1 MKRYDVAVVVASA
14 ALIVAV
20 NVKLAGR
27 NPQPAA
33 RTADRGLRTA
43 DQGGQ
48 QSAPATPKREVAAA
62 PAPRTAPAPAAARSA
77 AGRPTSRPLT
87 PAAFTAAT
95 KEMFD
100 DTCSECHN
108 PTDLSGGFDV
118 NVYRSVETL
127 ATDRDRWESIL
138 AKLKSNEMPPDDAV
152 IQPSDEQIK
161 TLVKLLENEFERAD
175 AAMKPDPGRV
185 TARRLNRA
193 EYTNTIRDLLAVD
206 FRADR
211 NFPTDDSGEGFDN
224 IGDVLTVS
232 PVLMEKYLAAAG
244 RIAERA
250 IATGTLPKPIEVEY
264 SLRFKNLRRIDPSN
278 VEATHRFDF
287 DADYELK
294 IGLPGQRAKDAA
306 PVTLGLWVDGKL
318 AHTLA
323 VETKPSGLVYF
334 NPFSEERIRV
344 PVTEGDHT
352 LRLGFID
359 DPFVKT
365 LAQDEIYKD
374 SVNKWIGAVTV
385 IGPFAS
391 TGEKPSRK
399 KILVCDPA
407 TGPRC
412 VDRILAT
419 LARRAYRRPVTGTE
433 VAALKKFVDM
443 AVADG
448 QSVEQGIGLAIQA
461 MLVSPHFLFHI
472 ERDLYPNDPGRMHRI
487 SDVELASRLSY
498 FLWNSM
504 PDEELLS
511 LAERRRLNV
520 PEVLD
525 AQVKRLLADP
535 KSQAMAENFAGQWLE
550 IRNLDA
556 IKPDP
561 QKFPAW
567 GPDLRDAM
575 KAETRM
581 FFDTILRE
589 NRPIGEF
596 IDARYTFLNEL
607 LAKHYGIEGVSGPE
621 FRRVDL
627 TTPERGGVLTHGSVL
642 AVSSYPTRTSVVIR
656 GKYILQNILG
666 APPPPP
672 PADVPALDEQAVG
685 TTASLRKQMETH
697 RTNAICASCHAR
709 MDPLGFA
716 LENYDAIGRWRTM
729 DGGFPVDST
738 GVLPGGKK
746 FSNSAEMRQILSER
760 VPELTRTL
768 TEKLLIYSLGRGLR
782 RFDRPTVNGITK
794 KVAASGYGFQTLVQ
808 EVVKSLPF
816 QSRRAEE
823 VKTAV
828 TSVRPGL

>member
-1 MKRYDVAVVVASA
+1 MKRYDVAVAIA
-14 ALIVAV
+14 CTALVVAV
-20 NVKLAGR
+20 NVKSSGQQSVPAAPKPGAAAAAAPR
-27 NPQPAA
+27 TTPAAPAA
-33 RTADRGLRTA
+33 RTN
-43 DQGGQ
+43 
-48 QSAPATPKREVAAA
+48 
-62 PAPRTAPAPAAARSA
+62 APRTVSKP
-77 AGRPTSRPLT
+77 PTV
-87 PAAFTAAT
+87 AAFTAAT
-95 KEMFD
+95 RELFD

-118 NVYRSVETL
+118 NVYRSVDTL

-138 AKLKSNEMPPDDAV
+138 AKLKSREMPPDDAV
-152 IQPSDEQIK
+152 IQPSDEQIH
-161 TLVKLLENEFERAD
+161 TLVKLLEKEFERAD

-250 IATGTLPKPIEVEY
+250 IATGSLPKPVEVEY

-294 IGLPGQRAKDAA
+294 IGLPGQRAKDAP
-306 PVTLGLWVDGKL
+306 PVTLGLWIDGKL
-318 AHTLA
+318 EQTTR
-323 VETKPSGLVYF
+323 VETRPSGLVYF

-344 PVTEGDHT
+344 PITEGDHT

-365 LAQDEIYKD
+365 LPQDEIYKD
-374 SVNKWIGAVTV
+374 SVNKWVGAVTV
-385 IGPFAS
+385 VGPFATS
-391 TGEKPSRK
+391 GEKPSRK

-407 TGPRC
+407 SGPRC

-419 LARRAYRRPVTGTE
+419 LARRAYRRPVTGAE
-433 VAALKKFVDM
+433 VAALKRFVDM
-443 AVADG
+443 ARADG

-472 ERDLYPNDPGRMHRI
+472 ERDLYPNDPGRMHRV

-504 PDEELLS
+504 PDDELLS
-511 LAERRRLNV
+511 LAERRRLSV
-520 PEVLD
+520 PQVLD
-525 AQVKRLLADP
+525 AQVARLLADP
-535 KSQAMAENFAGQWLE
+535 KSAAMAENFAGQWLE
-550 IRNLDA
+550 IRNLDT

-567 GPDLRDAM
+567 TPELREAM
-575 KAETRM
+575 KTETRM

-589 NRPIGEF
+589 NRPIGDF

-607 LAKHYGIEGVSGPE
+607 LAKHYGIDGVSGPE

-627 TTPERGGVLTHGSVL
+627 ETGERGGVLTHGSVL

-666 APPPPP
+666 TPPPPP

-697 RTNAICASCHAR
+697 RTNAICASCHSR

-716 LENYDAIGRWRTM
+716 LENYDAIGKWRTM
-729 DGGFPVDST
+729 DGGFPVDSS
-738 GVLPGGKK
+738 GILPGGKK
-746 FSNSAEMRQILSER
+746 FANSAEMRQILSER

-768 TEKLLIYSLGRGLR
+768 TEKLLIYSLGRGLQR
-782 RFDRPTVNGITK
+782 YDRPTVNGITK

-808 EVVKSLPF
+808 EVVRSLPF
-816 QSRRAEE
+816 QSRRAED
-823 VKTAV
+823 VKPVVATK
-828 TSVRPGL
+828 

>member
-1 MKRYDVAVVVASA
+1 MKRYDVAVAIA
-14 ALIVAV
+14 CTALVVAV
-20 NVKLAGR
+20 NVKSSGQQSVPAAPKPGAAAAAAPR
-27 NPQPAA
+27 TTPAAPAA
-33 RTADRGLRTA
+33 RTN
-43 DQGGQ
+43 
-48 QSAPATPKREVAAA
+48 
-62 PAPRTAPAPAAARSA
+62 APRTVSKP
-77 AGRPTSRPLT
+77 PTV
-87 PAAFTAAT
+87 AAFTAAT
-95 KEMFD
+95 RELFD

-118 NVYRSVETL
+118 NVYRSVDTL

-138 AKLKSNEMPPDDAV
+138 AKLKSREMPPDDAV
-152 IQPSDEQIK
+152 IQPSDEQIH
-161 TLVKLLENEFERAD
+161 TLVKLLEKEFERAD

-250 IATGTLPKPIEVEY
+250 IATGSLPKPVEVEY

-294 IGLPGQRAKDAA
+294 IGLPGQRAKDAP
-306 PVTLGLWVDGKL
+306 PVTLGLWIDGKL
-318 AHTLA
+318 EQTTR
-323 VETKPSGLVYF
+323 VETRPSGLVYF

-344 PVTEGDHT
+344 PITEGDHT

-365 LAQDEIYKD
+365 LPQDEIYKD
-374 SVNKWIGAVTV
+374 SVNKWVGAVTV
-385 IGPFAS
+385 VGPFATS
-391 TGEKPSRK
+391 GEKPSRK

-407 TGPRC
+407 SGPRC

-419 LARRAYRRPVTGTE
+419 LARRAYRRPVTGAE
-433 VAALKKFVDM
+433 VAALKRFVDM
-443 AVADG
+443 ARADG

-472 ERDLYPNDPGRMHRI
+472 ERDLYPNDPGRMHRV

-504 PDEELLS
+504 PDDELLS
-511 LAERRRLNV
+511 LAERRRLSV
-520 PEVLD
+520 PQVLD
-525 AQVKRLLADP
+525 AQVARLLADP
-535 KSQAMAENFAGQWLE
+535 KSAAMAENFAGQWLE
-550 IRNLDA
+550 IRNLDT

-567 GPDLRDAM
+567 TPELREAM
-575 KAETRM
+575 KTETRM

-589 NRPIGEF
+589 NRPIGDF

-607 LAKHYGIEGVSGPE
+607 LAKHYGIDGVSGPE

-627 TTPERGGVLTHGSVL
+627 ETGERGGVLTHGSVL

-666 APPPPP
+666 TPPPPP

-697 RTNAICASCHAR
+697 RTNAICASCHSR

-716 LENYDAIGRWRTM
+716 LENYDAIGKWRTM
-729 DGGFPVDST
+729 DGGFPVDSS
-738 GVLPGGKK
+738 GILPGGKK
-746 FSNSAEMRQILSER
+746 FANSAEMRQILSER

-768 TEKLLIYSLGRGLR
+768 TEKLLIYSLGRGLQR
-782 RFDRPTVNGITK
+782 YDRPTVNRITK

-808 EVVKSLPF
+808 EVVRSLPF
-816 QSRRAEE
+816 QSRRAED
-823 VKTAV
+823 VKPVVATK
-828 TSVRPGL
+828 

>member
-1 MKRYDVAVVVASA
+1 MKRYDVAVAIACA
-14 ALIVAV
+14 ALVAAV
-20 NVKLAGR
+20 NVKSS
-27 NPQPAA
+27 
-33 RTADRGLRTA
+33 
-43 DQGGQ
+43 GQ
-48 QSAPATPKREVAAA
+48 QSAPAAPKPQAAA
-62 PAPRTAPAPAAARSA
+62 PAPRTTPAAAAARSSA
-77 AGRPTSRPLT
+77 ARTVSKPPTV
-87 PAAFTAAT
+87 AAFTAAT
-95 KEMFD
+95 KELFD

-138 AKLKSNEMPPDDAV
+138 AKLKTREMPPDDAV
-152 IQPSDEQIK
+152 IQPSDEQIH
-161 TLVKLLENEFERAD
+161 TLVKLLEKEFERAD

-250 IATGTLPKPIEVEY
+250 IATGSLPKPVEVEY

-306 PVTLGLWVDGKL
+306 PVTLGLWIDGRL
-318 AHTLA
+318 VQTTT
-323 VETKPSGLVYF
+323 VETRPSGLVYF

-344 PVTEGDHT
+344 PITEGDHT

-374 SVNKWIGAVTV
+374 SVNKWVGAVTV
-385 IGPFAS
+385 IGPFATS
-391 TGEKPSRK
+391 GEKPSRK

-407 TGPRC
+407 SGPRC

-419 LARRAYRRPVTGTE
+419 LARRAYRRPVTGAE
-433 VAALKKFVDM
+433 VAALKRFVDM
-443 AVADG
+443 ARADG

-472 ERDLYPNDPGRMHRI
+472 ERDLYPNDPSRMHRV

-504 PDEELLS
+504 PDDELLS
-511 LAERRRLNV
+511 LAERRRLSV
-520 PEVLD
+520 PLVLD
-525 AQVKRLLADP
+525 TQVKRMLADP
-535 KSQAMAENFAGQWLE
+535 RSAAMAENFAGQWLE

-567 GPDLRDAM
+567 TPELRDAM
-575 KAETRM
+575 KTETRM

-589 NRPIGEF
+589 NRPVGEF

-607 LAKHYGIEGVSGPE
+607 LAKHYGIDNVTGPE

-627 TTPERGGVLTHGSVL
+627 ATGERGGVLTHGSVL

-666 APPPPP
+666 TPPPPP

-685 TTASLRKQMETH
+685 TTASLRKQMEAH
-697 RTNAICASCHAR
+697 RTNAICASCHSR

-716 LENYDAIGRWRTM
+716 LENYDAIGKWRTM
-729 DGGFPVDST
+729 DGGFPVDSS

-746 FSNSAEMRQILSER
+746 FANSAEMRQILTER

-768 TEKLLIYSLGRGLR
+768 TEKLLIYSLGRGLQR
-782 RFDRPTVNGITK
+782 YDRPTVNGITK
-794 KVAASGYGFQTLVQ
+794 RVAASGYGFQTLVQ
-808 EVVKSLPF
+808 EVVRSLPF
-816 QSRRAEE
+816 QSRRAED
-823 VKTAV
+823 VKAV
-828 TSVRPGL
+828 VTP

>member
-1 MKRYDVAVVVASA
+1 MKRYDVAVAIA
-14 ALIVAV
+14 CTALVVAV
-20 NVKLAGR
+20 NVKSSGQQSVPAAPKPGAAAAAAPR
-27 NPQPAA
+27 TTPAAPAA
-33 RTADRGLRTA
+33 RTNASRTV
-43 DQGGQ
+43 
-48 QSAPATPKREVAAA
+48 SKP
-62 PAPRTAPAPAAARSA
+62 
-77 AGRPTSRPLT
+77 PTV
-87 PAAFTAAT
+87 AAFTAAT
-95 KEMFD
+95 RELFD

-118 NVYRSVETL
+118 NVYRSVDTL

-138 AKLKSNEMPPDDAV
+138 AKLKSREMPPDDAV
-152 IQPSDEQIK
+152 IQPSDEQIH
-161 TLVKLLENEFERAD
+161 TLVKLLEKEFERAD

-250 IATGTLPKPIEVEY
+250 IATGSLPKPVEVEY

-294 IGLPGQRAKDAA
+294 IGLPGQRAKDAP
-306 PVTLGLWVDGKL
+306 PVTLGLWIDGKL
-318 AHTLA
+318 EQTTR
-323 VETKPSGLVYF
+323 VETRPSGLVYF

-344 PVTEGDHT
+344 PITEGDHT

-365 LAQDEIYKD
+365 LPQDEIYKD
-374 SVNKWIGAVTV
+374 SVNKWVGAVTV
-385 IGPFAS
+385 VGPFATS
-391 TGEKPSRK
+391 GEKPSRK

-407 TGPRC
+407 SGPRC

-419 LARRAYRRPVTGTE
+419 LARRAYRRPVTGAE
-433 VAALKKFVDM
+433 VAALKRFVDM
-443 AVADG
+443 ATADG

-472 ERDLYPNDPGRMHRI
+472 ERDLYPNDPGRMHRV

-504 PDEELLS
+504 PDDELLS
-511 LAERRRLNV
+511 LAERRRLSV
-520 PEVLD
+520 PQVLD
-525 AQVKRLLADP
+525 AQVARLLADP
-535 KSQAMAENFAGQWLE
+535 KSAAMAENFAGQWLE
-550 IRNLDA
+550 IRNLDT

-567 GPDLRDAM
+567 TPELREAM
-575 KAETRM
+575 KTETRM

-589 NRPIGEF
+589 NRPIGDF

-607 LAKHYGIEGVSGPE
+607 LAKHYGIDGVSGPE

-627 TTPERGGVLTHGSVL
+627 ETGERGGVLTHGSVL

-666 APPPPP
+666 TPPPPP

-697 RTNAICASCHAR
+697 RTNAICASCHSR

-716 LENYDAIGRWRTM
+716 LENYDAIGKWRTM
-729 DGGFPVDST
+729 DGGFPVDSS
-738 GVLPGGKK
+738 GILPGGKK
-746 FSNSAEMRQILSER
+746 FANSAEMRQILSER

-768 TEKLLIYSLGRGLR
+768 TEKLLIYSLGRGLQR
-782 RFDRPTVNGITK
+782 YDRPTVNGITK

-808 EVVKSLPF
+808 EVVRSLPF
-816 QSRRAEE
+816 QSRRAED
-823 VKTAV
+823 VKPVVATK
-828 TSVRPGL
+828 

>member
-1 MKRYDVAVVVASA
+1 MKRYDVAVAIACA
-14 ALIVAV
+14 ALVAAV
-20 NVKLAGR
+20 NVKSS
-27 NPQPAA
+27 
-33 RTADRGLRTA
+33 
-43 DQGGQ
+43 GQ
-48 QSAPATPKREVAAA
+48 QSAPAAPKPQAAA
-62 PAPRTAPAPAAARSA
+62 PAPRTTPAAAAARSSA
-77 AGRPTSRPLT
+77 ARTVSKPPTV
-87 PAAFTAAT
+87 AAFTAAT
-95 KEMFD
+95 KELFD

-138 AKLKSNEMPPDDAV
+138 AKLKTREMPPDDAV
-152 IQPSDEQIK
+152 IQPSDEQIN
-161 TLVKLLENEFERAD
+161 TLVKLLEKEFERAD

-250 IATGTLPKPIEVEY
+250 IATGSLPKPVEVEY

-306 PVTLGLWVDGKL
+306 PVTLGLWIDGRL
-318 AHTLA
+318 VQTTT
-323 VETKPSGLVYF
+323 VETRPSGLVYF

-344 PVTEGDHT
+344 PITEGDHT

-374 SVNKWIGAVTV
+374 SVNKWVGAVTV
-385 IGPFAS
+385 IGPFATS
-391 TGEKPSRK
+391 GEKPSRK

-407 TGPRC
+407 SDPRC

-419 LARRAYRRPVTGTE
+419 LARRAYRRPVTGAE
-433 VAALKKFVDM
+433 VAALKRFVDM
-443 AVADG
+443 ARADG

-472 ERDLYPNDPGRMHRI
+472 ERDLYPNDPSRMHRV

-504 PDEELLS
+504 PDDELLS
-511 LAERRRLNV
+511 LAERRRLSV
-520 PEVLD
+520 PLVLD
-525 AQVKRLLADP
+525 TQVKRMLADP
-535 KSQAMAENFAGQWLE
+535 RSAAMAENFAGQWLE

-567 GPDLRDAM
+567 TPELRDAM
-575 KAETRM
+575 KTETRM
-581 FFDTILRE
+581 LFDTILRE
-589 NRPIGEF
+589 NRPVGEF

-607 LAKHYGIEGVSGPE
+607 LAKHYGIDNVTGPE

-627 TTPERGGVLTHGSVL
+627 ATGERGGVLTHGSVL

-656 GKYILQNILG
+656 GRYILQNILG
-666 APPPPP
+666 TPPPPP

-685 TTASLRKQMETH
+685 TTASLRKQMEAH
-697 RTNAICASCHAR
+697 RTSAICASCHSR

-716 LENYDAIGRWRTM
+716 LENYDAIGKWRTM
-729 DGGFPVDST
+729 DGGFPVDSS

-746 FSNSAEMRQILSER
+746 FANSAEMRQILTER

-768 TEKLLIYSLGRGLR
+768 TEKLLIYSLGRGLQR
-782 RFDRPTVNGITK
+782 YDRPTVNGITK
-794 KVAASGYGFQTLVQ
+794 RVAASGYGFQTLVQ
-808 EVVKSLPF
+808 EVVRSLPF
-816 QSRRAEE
+816 QSRRAED
-823 VKTAV
+823 VKAV
-828 TSVRPGL
+828 VTP

>member
-1 MKRYDVAVVVASA
+1 MKRYDVAVAIACA
-14 ALIVAV
+14 ALVAAV
-20 NVKLAGR
+20 NVKSS
-27 NPQPAA
+27 
-33 RTADRGLRTA
+33 
-43 DQGGQ
+43 GQ
-48 QSAPATPKREVAAA
+48 QSAPAAPKPQAAA
-62 PAPRTAPAPAAARSA
+62 PAPRTTPAAAAARSSA
-77 AGRPTSRPLT
+77 ARTVSKPPTV
-87 PAAFTAAT
+87 AAFTAAT
-95 KEMFD
+95 KELFD

-138 AKLKSNEMPPDDAV
+138 AKLKSREMPPDDAV
-152 IQPSDEQIK
+152 IQPSDEQIN
-161 TLVKLLENEFERAD
+161 TLVKLLEKEFERAD

-250 IATGTLPKPIEVEY
+250 IATGSLPKPVEVEY

-306 PVTLGLWVDGKL
+306 PVTLGLWIDGRL
-318 AHTLA
+318 VQTTT
-323 VETKPSGLVYF
+323 VETRPSGLVYF

-344 PVTEGDHT
+344 PITEGDHT

-374 SVNKWIGAVTV
+374 SVNKWVGAVTV
-385 IGPFAS
+385 IGPFATS
-391 TGEKPSRK
+391 GEKPSRK

-407 TGPRC
+407 SDPRC

-419 LARRAYRRPVTGTE
+419 LARRAYRRPVTGAE
-433 VAALKKFVDM
+433 VAALKRFVDM
-443 AVADG
+443 ARADG

-472 ERDLYPNDPGRMHRI
+472 ERDLYPNDPSRMHRV

-504 PDEELLS
+504 PDDELLS
-511 LAERRRLNV
+511 LAERRRLSV
-520 PEVLD
+520 PLVLD
-525 AQVKRLLADP
+525 TQVKRMLADP
-535 KSQAMAENFAGQWLE
+535 RSAAMAENFAGQWLE

-567 GPDLRDAM
+567 TPELRDAM
-575 KAETRM
+575 KTETRM

-589 NRPIGEF
+589 NRPVGEF

-607 LAKHYGIEGVSGPE
+607 LAKHYGIDNVTGPE

-627 TTPERGGVLTHGSVL
+627 ATGERGGVLTHGSVL

-656 GKYILQNILG
+656 GRYILQNILG
-666 APPPPP
+666 TPPPPP

-685 TTASLRKQMETH
+685 TTASLRKQMEAH
-697 RTNAICASCHAR
+697 RTSAICASCHSR

-716 LENYDAIGRWRTM
+716 LENYDAIGKWRTM
-729 DGGFPVDST
+729 DGGFPVDSS

-746 FSNSAEMRQILSER
+746 FANSAEMRQILTER

-768 TEKLLIYSLGRGLR
+768 TEKLLIYSLGRGLQR
-782 RFDRPTVNGITK
+782 YDRPTVNGITK
-794 KVAASGYGFQTLVQ
+794 RVAASGYGFQTLVQ
-808 EVVKSLPF
+808 EVVRSLPF
-816 QSRRAEE
+816 QSRRAED
-823 VKTAV
+823 VKAV
-828 TSVRPGL
+828 VTP

>member
-1 MKRYDVAVVVASA
+1 
-14 ALIVAV
+14 VAV
-20 NVKLAGR
+20 NVKSSGQQSVPAAPKPGAAAAAAPR
-27 NPQPAA
+27 TTPAAPAA
-33 RTADRGLRTA
+33 RTN
-43 DQGGQ
+43 
-48 QSAPATPKREVAAA
+48 
-62 PAPRTAPAPAAARSA
+62 APRTVSKP
-77 AGRPTSRPLT
+77 PTV
-87 PAAFTAAT
+87 AAFTAAT
-95 KEMFD
+95 RELFD

-118 NVYRSVETL
+118 NVYRSVDTL
-127 ATDRDRWESIL
+127 ATDRERWESIL
-138 AKLKSNEMPPDDAV
+138 AKLKSREMPPDDAV
-152 IQPSDEQIK
+152 IQPSDEQIH
-161 TLVKLLENEFERAD
+161 TLVKLLEKEFERAD

-250 IATGTLPKPIEVEY
+250 IATGSLPKPVEVEY

-294 IGLPGQRAKDAA
+294 IGLPGQRAKDAP
-306 PVTLGLWVDGKL
+306 PVTLGLWIDGKL
-318 AHTLA
+318 EQTTR
-323 VETKPSGLVYF
+323 VETRPSGLVYF

-344 PVTEGDHT
+344 PITEGDHT

-365 LAQDEIYKD
+365 LPQDEIYKD
-374 SVNKWIGAVTV
+374 SVNKWVGAVTV
-385 IGPFAS
+385 VGPFATS
-391 TGEKPSRK
+391 GEKPSRK

-407 TGPRC
+407 SGPRC

-419 LARRAYRRPVTGTE
+419 LARRAYRRPVTGAE
-433 VAALKKFVDM
+433 VAALKRFVDM
-443 AVADG
+443 ATADG

-472 ERDLYPNDPGRMHRI
+472 ERDLYPNDPGRMHRV

-504 PDEELLS
+504 PDDELLS
-511 LAERRRLNV
+511 LAERRRLSV
-520 PEVLD
+520 PQVLD
-525 AQVKRLLADP
+525 AQVARLLADP
-535 KSQAMAENFAGQWLE
+535 KSAAMAENFAGQWLE
-550 IRNLDA
+550 IRNLDT

-567 GPDLRDAM
+567 TPELREAM
-575 KAETRM
+575 KTETRM

-589 NRPIGEF
+589 NRPIGDF

-607 LAKHYGIEGVSGPE
+607 LAKHYGIDGVSGPE

-627 TTPERGGVLTHGSVL
+627 ETGERGGVLTHGSVL

-666 APPPPP
+666 TPPPPP

-697 RTNAICASCHAR
+697 RTNAICASCHSR

-716 LENYDAIGRWRTM
+716 LENYDAIGKWRTM
-729 DGGFPVDST
+729 DGGFPVDSS
-738 GVLPGGKK
+738 GILPGGKK
-746 FSNSAEMRQILSER
+746 FANSAEMRQILSER

-768 TEKLLIYSLGRGLR
+768 TEKLLIYSLGRGLQR
-782 RFDRPTVNGITK
+782 YDRPTVNGITK

-808 EVVKSLPF
+808 EVVRSLPF
-816 QSRRAEE
+816 QSRRAED
-823 VKTAV
+823 VKPVVATK
-828 TSVRPGL
+828 

>member
-1 MKRYDVAVVVASA
+1 MKRYDVAVAIACA
-14 ALIVAV
+14 ALVAAV
-20 NVKLAGR
+20 NVKSS
-27 NPQPAA
+27 
-33 RTADRGLRTA
+33 
-43 DQGGQ
+43 GQ
-48 QSAPATPKREVAAA
+48 QSAPAAPKPQAAA
-62 PAPRTAPAPAAARSA
+62 PAPRTTPAAAAARSSA
-77 AGRPTSRPLT
+77 ARTVSKPPTV
-87 PAAFTAAT
+87 AAFTAAT
-95 KEMFD
+95 KELFD

-138 AKLKSNEMPPDDAV
+138 AKLKTREMPPDDAV
-152 IQPSDEQIK
+152 IQPSNEQII
-161 TLVKLLENEFERAD
+161 TLVKLLEKEFERAD

-250 IATGTLPKPIEVEY
+250 IATGSLPKPVEVEY

-306 PVTLGLWVDGKL
+306 PVTLGLWIDGRL
-318 AHTLA
+318 VQTTT
-323 VETKPSGLVYF
+323 VETRPSGLVYF

-344 PVTEGDHT
+344 PITEGDHT

-374 SVNKWIGAVTV
+374 SVNKWVGAVTV
-385 IGPFAS
+385 IGPFATS
-391 TGEKPSRK
+391 GEKPSRK

-407 TGPRC
+407 SGPRC

-419 LARRAYRRPVTGTE
+419 LARRAYRRPVTGAE
-433 VAALKKFVDM
+433 VAALKRFVDM
-443 AVADG
+443 ARADG

-472 ERDLYPNDPGRMHRI
+472 ERDLYPNDPSRMHRV

-504 PDEELLS
+504 PDDELLS
-511 LAERRRLNV
+511 LAERRRLSV
-520 PEVLD
+520 PLVLD
-525 AQVKRLLADP
+525 TQVKRMLADP
-535 KSQAMAENFAGQWLE
+535 RSAAMAENFAGQWLE

-567 GPDLRDAM
+567 TPELRDAM
-575 KAETRM
+575 KTETRM

-589 NRPIGEF
+589 NRPVGEF

-607 LAKHYGIEGVSGPE
+607 LAKHYGIDNVTGPE

-627 TTPERGGVLTHGSVL
+627 ATGERGGVLTHGSVL

-666 APPPPP
+666 TPPPPP

-685 TTASLRKQMETH
+685 TTASLRKQMEAH
-697 RTNAICASCHAR
+697 RTNAICASCHSR

-716 LENYDAIGRWRTM
+716 LENYDAIGKWRTM
-729 DGGFPVDST
+729 DGGFPVDSS

-746 FSNSAEMRQILSER
+746 FANSAEMRQILTER

-768 TEKLLIYSLGRGLR
+768 TEKLLIYSLGRGLQR
-782 RFDRPTVNGITK
+782 YDRPTVNGITK
-794 KVAASGYGFQTLVQ
+794 RVAASGYGFQTLVQ
-808 EVVKSLPF
+808 EVVRSLPF
-816 QSRRAEE
+816 QSRRAED
-823 VKTAV
+823 VKAV
-828 TSVRPGL
+828 VTP

>member
-1 MKRYDVAVVVASA
+1 MKRYDVAVAIACA
-14 ALIVAV
+14 ALVAAV
-20 NVKLAGR
+20 NVKSS
-27 NPQPAA
+27 
-33 RTADRGLRTA
+33 
-43 DQGGQ
+43 GQ
-48 QSAPATPKREVAAA
+48 QSAPAAPKPQAAA
-62 PAPRTAPAPAAARSA
+62 PAPRTTPAAAAARSSA
-77 AGRPTSRPLT
+77 ARTVSKPPTV
-87 PAAFTAAT
+87 AAFTAAT
-95 KEMFD
+95 KELFD

-138 AKLKSNEMPPDDAV
+138 AKLKTREMPPDDAV
-152 IQPSDEQIK
+152 IQPSDEQID
-161 TLVKLLENEFERAD
+161 TLVKLLEKEFERAD

-250 IATGTLPKPIEVEY
+250 IATGSLPKPVEVEY

-294 IGLPGQRAKDAA
+294 IGLPGQRAKDAP
-306 PVTLGLWVDGKL
+306 PVTLGLWIDGKL
-318 AHTLA
+318 EQTTR
-323 VETKPSGLVYF
+323 VETRPSGLVYF

-344 PVTEGDHT
+344 PITEGDHT

-365 LAQDEIYKD
+365 LPQDEIYKD
-374 SVNKWIGAVTV
+374 SVNKWVGAVTV
-385 IGPFAS
+385 VGPFATS
-391 TGEKPSRK
+391 GEKPSRK

-407 TGPRC
+407 SGPRC

-419 LARRAYRRPVTGTE
+419 LARRAYRRPVTGAE
-433 VAALKKFVDM
+433 VAALKRFVDM
-443 AVADG
+443 ATADG

-472 ERDLYPNDPGRMHRI
+472 ERDLYPNDPGRMHRV

-504 PDEELLS
+504 PDDELLS
-511 LAERRRLNV
+511 LAERRRLSV
-520 PEVLD
+520 PQVLD
-525 AQVKRLLADP
+525 AQVARLLADP
-535 KSQAMAENFAGQWLE
+535 KSAAMAENFAGQWLE
-550 IRNLDA
+550 IRNLDT

-567 GPDLRDAM
+567 TPELREAM
-575 KAETRM
+575 KTETLM

-589 NRPIGEF
+589 NRPIGDF

-607 LAKHYGIEGVSGPE
+607 LAKHYGIDGVSGPE

-627 TTPERGGVLTHGSVL
+627 ETGERGGVLTHGSVL

-666 APPPPP
+666 TPPPPP

-697 RTNAICASCHAR
+697 RTNAICASCHSR

-716 LENYDAIGRWRTM
+716 LENYDAIGKWRTM
-729 DGGFPVDST
+729 DGGFPVDSS
-738 GVLPGGKK
+738 GILPGGKK
-746 FSNSAEMRQILSER
+746 FANSAEMRQILSER

-768 TEKLLIYSLGRGLR
+768 TEKLLIYSLGRGLQR
-782 RFDRPTVNGITK
+782 YDRPTVNRITK
-794 KVAASGYGFQTLVQ
+794 KIAASGYGFQTLVQ
-808 EVVKSLPF
+808 EVVRSLPF
-816 QSRRAEE
+816 QSRRAED
-823 VKTAV
+823 VKPVVATK
-828 TSVRPGL
+828 

>member
-1 MKRYDVAVVVASA
+1 MKRYDVAVAIA
-14 ALIVAV
+14 CTALVVAV
-20 NVKLAGR
+20 NVKSSGQQSVPAAPKPGAAAAAAPR
-27 NPQPAA
+27 TTPAAPAA
-33 RTADRGLRTA
+33 RTN
-43 DQGGQ
+43 
-48 QSAPATPKREVAAA
+48 
-62 PAPRTAPAPAAARSA
+62 APRTVSKP
-77 AGRPTSRPLT
+77 PTV
-87 PAAFTAAT
+87 AAFTAAT
-95 KEMFD
+95 RELFD

-118 NVYRSVETL
+118 NVYRSVDTL
-127 ATDRDRWESIL
+127 ATDRERWESIL
-138 AKLKSNEMPPDDAV
+138 AKLKSREMPPDDAV
-152 IQPSDEQIK
+152 IQPSDEQIH
-161 TLVKLLENEFERAD
+161 TLVKLLEKEFERAD

-250 IATGTLPKPIEVEY
+250 IATGSLPKPVEVEY

-294 IGLPGQRAKDAA
+294 IGLPGQRAKDAP
-306 PVTLGLWVDGKL
+306 PVTLGLWIDGKL
-318 AHTLA
+318 EQTTR
-323 VETKPSGLVYF
+323 VETRPSGLVYF

-344 PVTEGDHT
+344 PITEGDHT

-365 LAQDEIYKD
+365 LPQDEIYKD
-374 SVNKWIGAVTV
+374 SVNKWVGAVTV
-385 IGPFAS
+385 VGPFATS
-391 TGEKPSRK
+391 GEKPSRK

-407 TGPRC
+407 SGPRC

-419 LARRAYRRPVTGTE
+419 LARRAYRRPVTGAE
-433 VAALKKFVDM
+433 VAALKRFVDM
-443 AVADG
+443 ATADG

-472 ERDLYPNDPGRMHRI
+472 ERDLYPNDPGRMHRV

-504 PDEELLS
+504 PDDELLS
-511 LAERRRLNV
+511 LAERRRLSV
-520 PEVLD
+520 PQVLD
-525 AQVKRLLADP
+525 AQVARLLADP
-535 KSQAMAENFAGQWLE
+535 KSAAMAENFAGQWLE
-550 IRNLDA
+550 IRNLDT

-567 GPDLRDAM
+567 TPELREAM
-575 KAETRM
+575 KTETLM

-589 NRPIGEF
+589 NRPIGDF

-607 LAKHYGIEGVSGPE
+607 LAKHYGIDGVSGPE

-627 TTPERGGVLTHGSVL
+627 ETGERGGVLTHGSVL

-666 APPPPP
+666 TPPPPP

-697 RTNAICASCHAR
+697 RTNAICASCHSR

-716 LENYDAIGRWRTM
+716 LENYDAIGKWRTM
-729 DGGFPVDST
+729 DGGFPVDSS
-738 GVLPGGKK
+738 GILPGGKK
-746 FSNSAEMRQILSER
+746 FANSAEMRQILSER

-768 TEKLLIYSLGRGLR
+768 TEKLLIYSLGRGLQR
-782 RFDRPTVNGITK
+782 YDRPTVNGITK
-794 KVAASGYGFQTLVQ
+794 KVAASGYGFQTLLQ
-808 EVVKSLPF
+808 EVVRSLPF
-816 QSRRAEE
+816 QSRRAED
-823 VKTAV
+823 VKPVVATK
-828 TSVRPGL
+828 

>member
-1 MKRYDVAVVVASA
+1 MKRYDVAVAIA
-14 ALIVAV
+14 CTALVVAV
-20 NVKLAGR
+20 NVKSSGQQSVPAAPKPGAAAAAAPR
-27 NPQPAA
+27 TTPAAPAA
-33 RTADRGLRTA
+33 RTN
-43 DQGGQ
+43 
-48 QSAPATPKREVAAA
+48 
-62 PAPRTAPAPAAARSA
+62 APRTVSKP
-77 AGRPTSRPLT
+77 PTV
-87 PAAFTAAT
+87 AAFTAAT
-95 KEMFD
+95 RELFD

-118 NVYRSVETL
+118 NVYRSVDTL

-138 AKLKSNEMPPDDAV
+138 AKLKSREMPPDDAV
-152 IQPSDEQIK
+152 IQPSDEQIH
-161 TLVKLLENEFERAD
+161 TLVKLLEKEFERAD

-250 IATGTLPKPIEVEY
+250 IATGSLPKPVEVEY

-294 IGLPGQRAKDAA
+294 IGLPGQRAKDAP
-306 PVTLGLWVDGKL
+306 PVTLGLWIDGKL
-318 AHTLA
+318 EQTTR
-323 VETKPSGLVYF
+323 VETRPSGLVYF

-344 PVTEGDHT
+344 PITEGDHT

-365 LAQDEIYKD
+365 LPQDEIYKD
-374 SVNKWIGAVTV
+374 SVNKWVGAVTV
-385 IGPFAS
+385 VGPFATS
-391 TGEKPSRK
+391 GEKPSRK

-407 TGPRC
+407 SGPRC

-419 LARRAYRRPVTGTE
+419 LARRAYRRPVTGAE
-433 VAALKKFVDM
+433 VAALKRFVDM
-443 AVADG
+443 ATADG

-472 ERDLYPNDPGRMHRI
+472 ERDLYPNDPGRMHRV

-504 PDEELLS
+504 PDDELLS
-511 LAERRRLNV
+511 LAERRRLSV
-520 PEVLD
+520 PQVLD
-525 AQVKRLLADP
+525 AQVARLLADP
-535 KSQAMAENFAGQWLE
+535 KSAAMAENFAGQWLE
-550 IRNLDA
+550 IRNLDT

-567 GPDLRDAM
+567 TPELREAM
-575 KAETRM
+575 KTETRM

-589 NRPIGEF
+589 NRPIGDF

-607 LAKHYGIEGVSGPE
+607 LAKHYGIDGVSGPE

-627 TTPERGGVLTHGSVL
+627 ETGERGGVLTHGSVL

-666 APPPPP
+666 TPPPPP

-697 RTNAICASCHAR
+697 RTNAICASCHSR

-716 LENYDAIGRWRTM
+716 LENYDAIGKWRTM
-729 DGGFPVDST
+729 DGGFPVDSS
-738 GVLPGGKK
+738 GILPGGKK
-746 FSNSAEMRQILSER
+746 FANSAEMRQILSER

-768 TEKLLIYSLGRGLR
+768 TEKLLIYSLGRGLQR
-782 RFDRPTVNGITK
+782 YDRPTVNGITK
-794 KVAASGYGFQTLVQ
+794 KIAASGYGFQTLVQ
-808 EVVKSLPF
+808 EVVRSLPF
-816 QSRRAEE
+816 QSRRAED
-823 VKTAV
+823 VKPVVATK
-828 TSVRPGL
+828 

>member
-1 MKRYDVAVVVASA
+1 MKRYDVAVAIA
-14 ALIVAV
+14 CTALVVAV
-20 NVKLAGR
+20 NVKSSGQQSVPAAPKPGAAAAAAPR
-27 NPQPAA
+27 TTPAAPAA
-33 RTADRGLRTA
+33 RTNASRTV
-43 DQGGQ
+43 
-48 QSAPATPKREVAAA
+48 SKP
-62 PAPRTAPAPAAARSA
+62 
-77 AGRPTSRPLT
+77 PTV
-87 PAAFTAAT
+87 AAFTAAT
-95 KEMFD
+95 RELFD

-118 NVYRSVETL
+118 NVYRSVDTL

-138 AKLKSNEMPPDDAV
+138 AKLKSREMPPDDAV
-152 IQPSDEQIK
+152 IQPSDEQIH
-161 TLVKLLENEFERAD
+161 TLVKLLEKEFERAD

-250 IATGTLPKPIEVEY
+250 IATGSLPKPVEVEY

-294 IGLPGQRAKDAA
+294 IGLPGQRAKDAP
-306 PVTLGLWVDGKL
+306 PVTLGLWIDGKL
-318 AHTLA
+318 EQTTR
-323 VETKPSGLVYF
+323 VETRPSGLVYF

-344 PVTEGDHT
+344 PITEGDHT

-365 LAQDEIYKD
+365 LPQDEIYKD
-374 SVNKWIGAVTV
+374 SVNKWVGAVTV
-385 IGPFAS
+385 VGPFATS
-391 TGEKPSRK
+391 GEKPSRK

-407 TGPRC
+407 SGPRC

-419 LARRAYRRPVTGTE
+419 LARRAYRRPVTGAE
-433 VAALKKFVDM
+433 VAALKRFVDM
-443 AVADG
+443 ARADG

-472 ERDLYPNDPGRMHRI
+472 ERDLYPNDPGRMHRV

-504 PDEELLS
+504 PDDELLS
-511 LAERRRLNV
+511 LAERRRLSV
-520 PEVLD
+520 PQVLD
-525 AQVKRLLADP
+525 AQVARLLADP
-535 KSQAMAENFAGQWLE
+535 KSAAMAENFAGQWLE
-550 IRNLDA
+550 IRNLDT

-567 GPDLRDAM
+567 TPELREAM
-575 KAETRM
+575 KTETRM

-589 NRPIGEF
+589 NRPIGDF

-607 LAKHYGIEGVSGPE
+607 LAKHYGIDGVSGPE

-627 TTPERGGVLTHGSVL
+627 ETGERGGVLTHGSVL

-666 APPPPP
+666 TPPPPP

-697 RTNAICASCHAR
+697 RTNAICASCHSR

-716 LENYDAIGRWRTM
+716 LENYDAIGKWRTM
-729 DGGFPVDST
+729 DGGFPVDSS
-738 GVLPGGKK
+738 GILPGGKK
-746 FSNSAEMRQILSER
+746 FANSAEMRQILSER

-768 TEKLLIYSLGRGLR
+768 TEKLLIYSLGRGLQR
-782 RFDRPTVNGITK
+782 YDRPTVNGITK

-808 EVVKSLPF
+808 EVVRSLPF
-816 QSRRAEE
+816 QSRRAED
-823 VKTAV
+823 VKPVVATK
-828 TSVRPGL
+828 

>member
-1 MKRYDVAVVVASA
+1 MASA
-14 ALIVAV
+14 ALIVTV
-20 NVKLAGR
+20 NVKLASR
-27 NPQPAA
+27 SPQAAA
-33 RTADRGLRTA
+33 RTADREARPA

-48 QSAPATPKREVAAA
+48 QPAPTVAKSKPVAA
-62 PAPRTAPAPAAARSA
+62 TAAAS
-77 AGRPTSRPLT
+77 RPTSRPLT

-138 AKLKSNEMPPDDAV
+138 AKLKSREMPPDDAV
-152 IQPSDEQIK
+152 IQPSDEQIN
-161 TLVKLLENEFERAD
+161 TLVKLLEKEFDRAD

-211 NFPTDDSGEGFDN
+211 NFPTDDSGDGFDN

-294 IGLPGQRAKDAA
+294 IGLPGQRAKDAE

-318 AHTLA
+318 AHTLK

-334 NPFSEERIRV
+334 NPLSEERIRV
-344 PVTEGDHT
+344 PLTEGDHT

-374 SVNKWIGAVTV
+374 SVNKWIGSVTV

-419 LARRAYRRPVTGTE
+419 LARHAYRRPVTGTE

-472 ERDLYPNDPGRMHRI
+472 ERDLYPNDPGRMHRV

-525 AQVKRLLADP
+525 AQVKRMLADP
-535 KSQAMAENFAGQWLE
+535 KSEAMAENFAGQWLE

-567 GPDLRDAM
+567 GPELRDAM

-581 FFDTILRE
+581 FFDTILKE

-666 APPPPP
+666 TPPPPP

-685 TTASLRKQMETH
+685 TTASLRKQMENH
-697 RTNAICASCHAR
+697 RTNAICASCHSR

-716 LENYDAIGRWRTM
+716 LENYDAIGKWRTM

-768 TEKLLIYSLGRGLR
+768 TEKLLIYSLGRGLQR
-782 RFDRPTVNGITK
+782 YDRPTVNGITK

-808 EVVKSLPF
+808 EVVRSMPF

-823 VKTAV
+823 AKPVVAA
-828 TSVRPGL
+828 R

>member
-1 MKRYDVAVVVASA
+1 MKRYDVAVAIA
-14 ALIVAV
+14 CTALVVAV
-20 NVKLAGR
+20 NVKSSGQQSVPAAPKPGAAAAAAPR
-27 NPQPAA
+27 TTPAAPAA
-33 RTADRGLRTA
+33 RTN
-43 DQGGQ
+43 
-48 QSAPATPKREVAAA
+48 
-62 PAPRTAPAPAAARSA
+62 APRTVSKP
-77 AGRPTSRPLT
+77 PTV
-87 PAAFTAAT
+87 AAFTAAT
-95 KEMFD
+95 RELFD

-118 NVYRSVETL
+118 NVYRSVDTL
-127 ATDRDRWESIL
+127 ATDRERWESIL
-138 AKLKSNEMPPDDAV
+138 AKLKSREMPPDDAV
-152 IQPSDEQIK
+152 IQPSDEQIH
-161 TLVKLLENEFERAD
+161 TLVKLLEKEFERAD

-250 IATGTLPKPIEVEY
+250 IATGSLPKPVEVEY

-294 IGLPGQRAKDAA
+294 IGLPGQRAKDAP
-306 PVTLGLWVDGKL
+306 PVTLGLWIDGKL
-318 AHTLA
+318 EQTTR
-323 VETKPSGLVYF
+323 VETRPSGLVYF

-344 PVTEGDHT
+344 PITEGDHT

-365 LAQDEIYKD
+365 LPQDEIYKD
-374 SVNKWIGAVTV
+374 SVNKWVGAVTV
-385 IGPFAS
+385 VGPFATS
-391 TGEKPSRK
+391 GEKPSRK

-407 TGPRC
+407 SGPRC

-419 LARRAYRRPVTGTE
+419 LARRAYRRPVTGAE
-433 VAALKKFVDM
+433 VAALKRFVDM
-443 AVADG
+443 ATADG

-472 ERDLYPNDPGRMHRI
+472 ERDLYPNDPGRMHRV

-504 PDEELLS
+504 PDDELLS
-511 LAERRRLNV
+511 LAERRRLSV
-520 PEVLD
+520 PQVLD
-525 AQVKRLLADP
+525 AQVARLLADP
-535 KSQAMAENFAGQWLE
+535 KSAAMAENFAGQWLE
-550 IRNLDA
+550 IRNLDT

-567 GPDLRDAM
+567 TPELREAM
-575 KAETRM
+575 KTETRM

-589 NRPIGEF
+589 NRPIGDF

-607 LAKHYGIEGVSGPE
+607 LAKHYGIDGVSGPE

-627 TTPERGGVLTHGSVL
+627 ETGERGGVLTHGSVL

-666 APPPPP
+666 TPPPPP

-697 RTNAICASCHAR
+697 RTNAICASCHSR

-716 LENYDAIGRWRTM
+716 LENYDAIGKWRTM
-729 DGGFPVDST
+729 DGGFPVDSS
-738 GVLPGGKK
+738 GILPGGKK
-746 FSNSAEMRQILSER
+746 FANSAEMRQILSER

-768 TEKLLIYSLGRGLR
+768 TEKLLIYSLGRGLQR
-782 RFDRPTVNGITK
+782 YDRPTVNGITK

-808 EVVKSLPF
+808 EVVRSLPF
-816 QSRRAEE
+816 QSRRAED
-823 VKTAV
+823 VKPVVATK
-828 TSVRPGL
+828 

>member
-1 MKRYDVAVVVASA
+1 MKRYDVAVAIACA
-14 ALIVAV
+14 ALVAAV
-20 NVKLAGR
+20 NVKSS
-27 NPQPAA
+27 
-33 RTADRGLRTA
+33 
-43 DQGGQ
+43 GQ
-48 QSAPATPKREVAAA
+48 QSAPAAPKPQAAAAA
-62 PAPRTAPAPAAARSA
+62 PAPRTTPAAAAARSSA
-77 AGRPTSRPLT
+77 ARTVSKPPTV
-87 PAAFTAAT
+87 AAFTAAT
-95 KEMFD
+95 KELFD

-138 AKLKSNEMPPDDAV
+138 AKLKTREMPPDDAV
-152 IQPSDEQIK
+152 IQPSDEQIH
-161 TLVKLLENEFERAD
+161 TLVKLLEKEFERAD

-250 IATGTLPKPIEVEY
+250 IATGSLPKPVEVEY

-306 PVTLGLWVDGKL
+306 PVTLGLWIDGRL
-318 AHTLA
+318 VQTTT
-323 VETKPSGLVYF
+323 VETRPSGLVYF

-344 PVTEGDHT
+344 PITEGDHT

-374 SVNKWIGAVTV
+374 SVNKWVGAVTV
-385 IGPFAS
+385 IGPFATS
-391 TGEKPSRK
+391 GEKPSRK

-407 TGPRC
+407 SGPRC

-419 LARRAYRRPVTGTE
+419 LARRAYRRPVTGAE
-433 VAALKKFVDM
+433 VAALKRFVDM
-443 AVADG
+443 ARADG

-472 ERDLYPNDPGRMHRI
+472 ERDLYPNDPSRMHRV

-504 PDEELLS
+504 PDDELLS
-511 LAERRRLNV
+511 LAERRRLSV
-520 PEVLD
+520 PLVLD
-525 AQVKRLLADP
+525 TQVKRMLADP
-535 KSQAMAENFAGQWLE
+535 RSAAMAENFAGQWLE

-567 GPDLRDAM
+567 TPELRDAM
-575 KAETRM
+575 KTETRM

-589 NRPIGEF
+589 NRPVGEF

-607 LAKHYGIEGVSGPE
+607 LAKHYGIDNVTGPE

-627 TTPERGGVLTHGSVL
+627 ATGERGGVLTHGSVL

-656 GKYILQNILG
+656 GRYILQNILG
-666 APPPPP
+666 TPPPPP

-685 TTASLRKQMETH
+685 TTASLRKQMEAH
-697 RTNAICASCHAR
+697 RTNAICASCHSR

-716 LENYDAIGRWRTM
+716 LENYDAIGKWRTM
-729 DGGFPVDST
+729 DGGFPVDSS

-746 FSNSAEMRQILSER
+746 FANSAEMRQILTER

-768 TEKLLIYSLGRGLR
+768 TEKLLIYSLGRGLQR
-782 RFDRPTVNGITK
+782 YDRPTVNGITK
-794 KVAASGYGFQTLVQ
+794 RVAASGYGFQTLVQ
-808 EVVKSLPF
+808 EVVRSLPF
-816 QSRRAEE
+816 QSRRAED
-823 VKTAV
+823 VKAV
-828 TSVRPGL
+828 VTP